1 MRCGPFD
8 FARIGGSSSI
18 KAATS
23 PRCSSTGYH
32 GRRMEVC
39 GWERVSVAV
48 NRPAGLGWV
57 RRADFN
63 VGAPANVGPGRGERP
78 PPFADV
84 VHTFTHTH
92 MHTFTRAHVHPYAH
106 TPIRQILR

>member
-1 MRCGPFD
+1 MRCRPFD

-78 PPFADV
+78 PV
-84 VHTFTHTH
+84 
-92 MHTFTRAHVHPYAH
+92 R
-106 TPIRQILR
+106 

>member
-63 VGAPANVGPGRGERP
+63 VGAPANVGPGRGERLP
-78 PPFADV
+78 PRSLMSFTRSRI
-84 VHTFTHTH
+84 HTFTH
-92 MHTFTRAHVHPYAH
+92 AHVHMCTR